1 MKDNSESE
9 GLRKEENRQMAN
21 PLKFVQ
27 EVRSETSKVTWPT
40 RNEVAVTT
48 VMVFILATL
57 AAIFFFIADQILSWL
72 VSLLLGLAG

>member
-1 MKDNSESE
+1 
-9 GLRKEENRQMAN
+9 MAN

>member
-1 MKDNSESE
+1 
-9 GLRKEENRQMAN
+9 MAN

-40 RNEVAVTT
+40 RNEVVVTT

>member
-1 MKDNSESE
+1 
-9 GLRKEENRQMAN
+9 MAN

-48 VMVFILATL
+48 VMVFILAML

-72 VSLLLGLAG
+72 VSLLLGLAN

>member
-1 MKDNSESE
+1 
-9 GLRKEENRQMAN
+9 MAN
-21 PLKFVQ
+21 PLKFMQ

-48 VMVFILATL
+48 VMVFILASL

-72 VSLLLGLAG
+72 VSLLLGLAN